1 MEDKCAFMYDDFS
14 DRLLISCKKSG
25 EKVAG
30 SIKFLNLNIDFGTSN
45 KILNIELKKASDFLK
60 SIGVNPII
68 LNNLIDANLVLK
80 TCRDGYLI
88 YFVLKT
94 EDRVERIPYNIQS
107 VKAPIL
113 IQTL

>member
-1 MEDKCAFMYDDFS
+1 MYDDFS

-25 EKVAG
+25 EKVTG
-30 SIKFLNLNIDFGTSN
+30 SIKFLNLNIDIGSTN
-45 KILNIELKKASDFLK
+45 KILNVELKKASNFLK
-60 SIGVNPII
+60 SLKVNPDI
-68 LNNLIDANLVLK
+68 LNNLKEANLIIN

-107 VKAPIL
+107 VKTPIL
-113 IQTL
+113 LR

>member
-1 MEDKCAFMYDDFS
+1 MYDDFS

-25 EKVAG
+25 EKVIG
-30 SIKFLNLNIDFGTSN
+30 SIKFLNLNIDVGSAN
-45 KILNIELKKASDFLK
+45 KILNVELKKASNFLK
-60 SIGVNPII
+60 SIKINPDI
-68 LNNLIDANLVLK
+68 LNNLVEANLILK

-107 VKAPIL
+107 VKTPIL
-113 IQTL
+113 LR